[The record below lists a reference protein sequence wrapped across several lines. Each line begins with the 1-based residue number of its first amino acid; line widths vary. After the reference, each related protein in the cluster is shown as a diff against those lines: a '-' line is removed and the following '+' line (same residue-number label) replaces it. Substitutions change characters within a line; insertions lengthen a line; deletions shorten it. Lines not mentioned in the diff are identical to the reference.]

1 MITILKSIAVA
12 FSIYSKIPMPRFNW
26 EEKDM
31 RYHLIFFPWIGAVIA
46 LLEYGWYL
54 LAIHCSFSQLLTA
67 TVALAIPFL
76 VTGGFHADGFMD
88 TMDAIHSWQP
98 KEKRLEILKDPH
110 IGAFSVISFAVFLLL
125 ALGFTSE
132 AVRIASRNLVMT
144 VCFAFPVSRCLSGI
158 SVLTFPKAKKDG
170 MMATES
176 NTRGRVVVLVFLGLQ
191 LAVCIALL
199 CVISGFSSPEVYA
212 ALAAMTLAFIYYSR
226 MSRKQFGGITGDL
239 SGFFVCLAELAALMG
254 AVIGAVAGGWMS

>member
-1 MITILKSIAVA
+1 MTTILKSIAVA

-26 EEKDM
+26 EEKDL
-31 RYHLIFFPWIGAVIA
+31 RYHLIFFPWIGAVIGLA
-46 LLEYGWYL
+46 EYL
-54 LAIHCSFSQLLTA
+54 LWTLSVRHELSHLFTCS
-67 TVALAIPFL
+67 VALVIPFL

-98 KEKRLEILKDPH
+98 KEKKLEILKDPH

-125 ALGFTSE
+125 ALGCTSE

-176 NTRGRVVVLVFLGLQ
+176 NTRGRVIVLVFLGLQ

-199 CVISGFSSPEVYA
+199 CVLSGCTSPEVYA
-212 ALAAMTLAFIYYSR
+212 ALAAMALAFLYYSR